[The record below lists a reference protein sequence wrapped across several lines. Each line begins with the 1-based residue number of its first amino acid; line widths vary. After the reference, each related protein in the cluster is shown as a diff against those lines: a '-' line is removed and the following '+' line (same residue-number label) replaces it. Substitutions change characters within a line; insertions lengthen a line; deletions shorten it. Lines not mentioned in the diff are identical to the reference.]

1 MTQKAA
7 PLDWMLLSTLVA
19 AWGSSFAFGKHA
31 IAYFDASWVITLR
44 LSIAALVLVPYAF
57 AVGEGLSASR
67 ASWLKFLWL
76 AFIGNALPFFLIAW
90 GMHFISSGV
99 AGLLMG
105 AIPLFV
111 VLLAHMVL
119 PGERLT
125 LFKAVGFIMGFAGII
140 VLVGPSSFGQFALSG
155 HELLGEAAVLLGC
168 VCYAIHAV
176 TAKLLGVDPPAK
188 QSAAVCL
195 LAGAM
200 GLALALTLAPQGLS
214 GAPASAFLALLA
226 LGLFP
231 TALATV
237 IVYRLMA
244 RMGPSFISV
253 SNYLVPVFAVALGA
267 VIFGERL
274 DWNILLALL
283 LILAGI
289 AVSRIPSRSTPA

>member
-7 PLDWMLLSTLVA
+7 PLDWVLLSTLVA

-31 IAYFDASWVITLR
+31 VAYFDASWVMALR

-57 AVGEGLSASR
+57 MVGEGLKASR
-67 ASWLKFLWL
+67 GSWLKFLWL

-111 VLLAHMVL
+111 VLLAHLAL

-125 LFKAVGFIMGFAGII
+125 LFKAIGFTLGFAGII
-140 VLVGPSSFGQFALSG
+140 VLVGPSSFGDIALSG
-155 HELLGEAAVLLGC
+155 NELLGEAAVLLGC

-176 TAKLLGVDPPAK
+176 TAKLLGVDPPVK

-195 LAGAM
+195 LAGLM
-200 GLALALTLAPQGLS
+200 GLALAIALAPQGLQ
-214 GAPASAFLALLA
+214 GAPLSAFLAVVA

-267 VIFGERL
+267 AIFAEPL
-274 DWNILLALL
+274 HWNILLALL

-289 AVSRIPSRSTPA
+289 AISRISPRSSPT